1 MENNDLI
8 KKESD
13 KECTEMAVKENY
25 SVIGFNE
32 IGRHSNTVTEVIT
45 NITDRK
51 KMFNLENKVDVL
63 LNDCEDEI
71 IRVKEILIK
80 RYEKSLKEVVID
92 EETGEIIKDKEI
104 SMSTVLVDDTGKS
117 YATGSKVFG
126 IQLLRYLQMSNQLDQ
141 TELETEGLTIKII
154 KKKYGD
160 KGNKALSFELV

>member
-13 KECTEMAVKENY
+13 KECTEMAVQENY

-126 IQLLRYLQMSNQLDQ
+126 IQLLRYLQMSNQLDP

-154 KKKYGD
+154 KKKYGN